1 MKKLVI
7 SIMIISV
14 FLATVALGEEDNHAE
29 ITTDYDLHQLISIAV
44 ENNPRLHALKLELQ
58 AADARIIQSG
68 LWPNPVFTAE
78 SENFSGDLPGF
89 NYTENTFS
97 FEQPLLLGRKIH
109 LQKKLS
115 EKDRRILEYHYEA
128 EKIALIRDVEHGV
141 YHVLVSQKVLEHT
154 RETQENARKLHDFI
168 KGKINQKDSD
178 HNRHEMLSAKIEL
191 SQAGLEITHAERDL
205 EIAKKN
211 LMIVCGGQ
219 DIFKRG
225 VKGDLD
231 RKFNIP
237 EYSVLHEYILKNNF
251 NIKAADAYEARAAI
265 LLEIAKS
272 ERIPDVDLG
281 FGVRQFEEDNSYT
294 FVAGLSV
301 PLPFFNRNQG
311 GIQEAVINKDKV
323 LVDRK
328 ILVNDLLL
336 QLNEHY
342 KEYHI
347 SLQEV
352 ASYKNSLL
360 TSTQEYYDVTVNR
373 YEKGSLPYLDVL
385 VAEKNL
391 IETKKKYMEALHTLQ
406 NAVANLENLCSQHF
420 HGINGEVF

>member
-1 MKKLVI
+1 MKKLTF
-7 SIMIISV
+7 SFMV
-14 FLATVALGEEDNHAE
+14 FLLFRATVAFTAEDNYAE
-29 ITTDYDLHQLISIAV
+29 INTDYNLQELIAIAI
-44 ENNPRLHALKLELQ
+44 ENNPRLHAFKLELQ
-58 AADARIIQSG
+58 AADARIMQSS

-115 EKDRRILEYHYEA
+115 EQEKRILEYHYEA

-154 RETQENARKLHDFI
+154 RGTQENARRLHDFI
-168 KGKINQKDSD
+168 KKRIALKGAGESSV
-178 HNRHEMLSAKIEL
+178 ELLSAQIEL

-205 EIAKKN
+205 EIAKNN
-211 LMIVCGGQ
+211 LIIVCGGE
-219 DIFKRG
+219 DIFQRG
-225 VKGDLD
+225 VSGDLD

-237 EYSVLHEYILKNNF
+237 EYSVLKDYILKNNF
-251 NIKAADAYEARAAI
+251 NIKSAEAYETRAAV

-294 FVAGLSV
+294 FVAGLTV
-301 PLPFFNRNQG
+301 PLPLFNRNQG
-311 GIQEAVINKDKV
+311 GIQEALINQGKV
-323 LVDRK
+323 LVDRQ
-328 ILVNDLLL
+328 ILINDLLF

-342 KEYHI
+342 KEYQI

-360 TSTQEYYDVTVNR
+360 ASTQEYYDVTVNR
-373 YEKGSLPYLDVL
+373 YENGSLPYLDVL

-391 IETKKKYMEALHTLQ
+391 IETKKKYTEALHTLQ